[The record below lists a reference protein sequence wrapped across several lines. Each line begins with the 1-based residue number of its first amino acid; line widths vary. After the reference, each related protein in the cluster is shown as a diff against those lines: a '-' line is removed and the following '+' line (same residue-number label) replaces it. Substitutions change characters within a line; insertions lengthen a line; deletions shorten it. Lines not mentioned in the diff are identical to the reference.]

1 MTLVQRLFAAI
12 LLVLTT
18 YSPVSNANDGAENN
32 PLAGLPMRHIGPAL
46 MSGRI
51 SDFAFY
57 PEGSQAF
64 IAGISSGNV
73 FRTTNGGTTWE
84 PIFDNEDAYAI
95 GVVELDPND
104 SDTIWVGTGENNAQR
119 SVAAGT
125 GVYKSVNGGQSWE
138 NMGLKDSG
146 HISQIWINPNDS
158 DEVLVASQGPLWSD
172 GGERGL
178 YRTTDGGTTWD
189 LILDIDEH
197 TGVNEFVV
205 DPRNPNVIVASSYQ
219 RRRHVWVLING
230 GPGKRYL

>member
-1 MTLVQRLFAAI
+1 MTLVQRLFAAS

-18 YSPVSNANDGAENN
+18 VAPVSSADDGAKNN
-32 PLAGLPMRHIGPAL
+32 PLVGLPMRHIGPAL

-57 PEGSQAF
+57 PESNQTF
-64 IAGISSGNV
+64 ITGISSGNV

-138 NMGLKDSG
+138 NMGLRDSG

-158 DEVLVASQGPLWSD
+158 DEVLVASQGTLWSD

-178 YRTTDGGTTWD
+178 YRTTDGGTT
-189 LILDIDEH
+189 
-197 TGVNEFVV
+197 
-205 DPRNPNVIVASSYQ
+205 
-219 RRRHVWVLING
+219 
-230 GPGKRYL
+230 

>member
-1 MTLVQRLFAAI
+1 MTLVQRLCAAS

-18 YSPVSNANDGAENN
+18 VAPASIAEDGAENN
-32 PLAGLPMRHIGPAL
+32 PLAGLPMRPIGPAL

-57 PEGSQAF
+57 PEGNQAF

-125 GVYKSVNGGQSWE
+125 GVYKSVNGGQS
-138 NMGLKDSG
+138 
-146 HISQIWINPNDS
+146 
-158 DEVLVASQGPLWSD
+158 
-172 GGERGL
+172 
-178 YRTTDGGTTWD
+178 
-189 LILDIDEH
+189 
-197 TGVNEFVV
+197 
-205 DPRNPNVIVASSYQ
+205 
-219 RRRHVWVLING
+219 
-230 GPGKRYL
+230 